1 METAEGID
9 YLKVNITDDEAF
21 CAVLSTLIST
31 LDVESNSLYFLPAFS
46 EIFTQL
52 PSGRDST
59 VHTMDDPSQRF

>member
-1 METAEGID
+1 MENAGGID
-9 YLKVNITDDEAF
+9 YLKVNITDDQAI

-31 LDVESNSLYFLPAFS
+31 LDVESNSLYFLRAFS

-59 VHTMDDPSQRF
+59 VHTMDDRSQRY